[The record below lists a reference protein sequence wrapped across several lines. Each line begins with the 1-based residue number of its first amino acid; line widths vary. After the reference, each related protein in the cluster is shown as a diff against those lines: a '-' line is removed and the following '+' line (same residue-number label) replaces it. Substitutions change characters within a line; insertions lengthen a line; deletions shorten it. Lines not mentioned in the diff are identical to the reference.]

1 MKVKTATFD
10 SIPYPKQMNR
20 CESIHTVSTG
30 VSRKFSGCDKQRHR
44 KLHVDNVEVW
54 NRGGIFLSP
63 IVIGCQDHC
72 ELLQK
77 APMSGVCIVYL
88 GNNIHYKLWRPFVK
102 CKCEKA
108 SVCVSYQCIIL
119 CVNPRTSSPE
129 NFPYTDVSPQI
140 LPSIFVSTGHP
151 PSVPD

>member
-1 MKVKTATFD
+1 VKVKTATFD

-88 GNNIHYKLWRPFVK
+88 GNNIHYTYIGVNSISQCDCVCSTNHK
-102 CKCEKA
+102 CHG
-108 SVCVSYQCIIL
+108 SL
-119 CVNPRTSSPE
+119 
-129 NFPYTDVSPQI
+129 
-140 LPSIFVSTGHP
+140 
-151 PSVPD
+151 